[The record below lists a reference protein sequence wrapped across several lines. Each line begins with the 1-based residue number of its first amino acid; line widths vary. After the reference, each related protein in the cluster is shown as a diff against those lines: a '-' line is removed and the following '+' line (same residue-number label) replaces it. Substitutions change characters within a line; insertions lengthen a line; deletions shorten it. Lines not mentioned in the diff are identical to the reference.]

1 MTREE
6 LLARGFRRAGTTGD
20 FPERMGKLV
29 HLGGAEVA
37 VFKTTEGRIH
47 ALENRSPG
55 PRGGTIVDGIV
66 SGDVLFDPIC
76 DWRIGLADGAVQA
89 PDRGQ
94 VAVYPVQILDGD
106 VYLGPEPEPGG
117 PDAAAD

>member
-1 MTREE
+1 MTKEE
-6 LLARGFRRAGTTGD
+6 LVAAGYRLAGTVGQ

-29 HLGGAEVA
+29 RLGESEIA
-37 VFKTTEGRIH
+37 VFKTTEGDIF

-66 SGDVLFDPIC
+66 SGGVLFDPIC

-94 VAVYPVQILDGD
+94 VAVFPVRLVDGD
-106 VYLGPEPEPGG
+106 VYIGRP
-117 PDAAAD
+117 